1 MFLHFRKG
9 VTETMVESSVE
20 KKGRKPAFI
29 EALLVLV
36 AAAAMISYGVLVLG
50 VDAHIPIVF
59 SAVLAAFV
67 GRWVLKI
74 RWSEIEDGMITGI
87 TMALQAI
94 VILMTV
100 GLIVGS
106 WILSGSVP
114 SMIYYGLKILSPGF
128 FLLAT
133 LLICSIVGL
142 ATGTSWGTSG
152 TVGIAL
158 MGVGAG
164 LGIPAPLTAGIIISG
179 AYMGDKMSPLSD
191 TTNLAPAVAGT
202 DLFTHIRAMISTTGV
217 TYVIVCAL
225 AIFFGMKYG
234 SGTLDAA
241 RIDAIQKLMAA
252 EFSISPL
259 GFIPPLLVIGLAVAK
274 IPALPGLA
282 AGIGAAVAMC
292 FAQGIGLGGI
302 IGALHYGYEASLASD
317 FAGAE
322 TLEAVSQLMAESGI
336 VGVAPEM
343 AQEVGGM
350 LNELLT
356 RGGLDSMMW
365 TISLIFCALSFG
377 GIMERCGFLEVLLHT
392 ILKGVRSVGGLV
404 TAVIISCFASNLFLG
419 DQYLSIVM
427 PGRMFKDAFDEK
439 GLHPKMLSRSLE
451 DCGTLTSVLIPW
463 NTCGAYN
470 AGVLGVATLAY
481 APFAFMNYLNP
492 IVAIV
497 MTYLGISVFWQEGK
511 DPKARKAEEA

>member
-1 MFLHFRKG
+1 MAD
-9 VTETMVESSVE
+9 TSVE

-29 EALLVLV
+29 EALLVLA

-50 VDAHIPIVF
+50 VDAHIPIIF
-59 SAVLAAFV
+59 SAALVAVV
-67 GRWVLKI
+67 GRWLLGI
-74 RWSEIEDGMITGI
+74 SWGEIEEGMITGI

-94 VILMTV
+94 IILMTV

-114 SMIYYGLKILSPGF
+114 SMIYYGLNILSPGF

-142 ATGTSWGTSG
+142 ATGTSWGTTG

-158 MGVGAG
+158 MGIGAG
-164 LGIPAPLTAGIIISG
+164 LGIPAPLTAGIVISG

-217 TYVIVCAL
+217 TYVLVCAL

-234 SGTLDAA
+234 SGTLDAS

-252 EFSISPL
+252 EFSVSPMGL
-259 GFIPPLLVIGLAVAK
+259 IPPLLVITLAIAK

-282 AGIGAAVAMC
+282 VGIAAAVVMC
-292 FAQGIGLGGI
+292 MTQGVGMGDI
-302 IGALHYGYEASLASD
+302 IGALHYGYEASLSAD

-322 TLEAVSQLMAESGI
+322 TLEAVSQLMAENGI

-350 LNELLT
+350 LSDLLT

-365 TISLIFCALSFG
+365 TISLILCALSFG
-377 GIMERCGFLEVLLHT
+377 GMMERCGFLEVLLHT

-404 TAVIISCFASNLFLG
+404 TAVIVSCFASNLFLG

-451 DCGTLTSVLIPW
+451 DAGTLTSVLIPW

-470 AGVLGVATLAY
+470 AGVLGVPTLAY

-492 IVAIV
+492 IVAIT
-497 MTYLGISVFWQEGK
+497 MSYLGIAVFWQDGK
-511 DPKARKAEEA
+511 NPKGAKVEEI

>member
-1 MFLHFRKG
+1 MAD
-9 VTETMVESSVE
+9 TSVE

-29 EALLVLV
+29 EALLVLA

-50 VDAHIPIVF
+50 VDAHIPIIF
-59 SAVLAAFV
+59 SAALVAVV
-67 GRWVLKI
+67 GRWLLGI
-74 RWSEIEDGMITGI
+74 SWGEIEEGMLTGI

-94 VILMTV
+94 IILMTV

-114 SMIYYGLKILSPGF
+114 SMIYYGLNILSPGF

-158 MGVGAG
+158 MGIGAG
-164 LGIPAPLTAGIIISG
+164 LGIPAPLTAGIVISG

-202 DLFTHIRAMISTTGV
+202 DLFTHIRAMVSTTGV

-234 SGTLDAA
+234 SGTLDAS

-252 EFSISPL
+252 EFSVSPMGL
-259 GFIPPLLVIGLAVAK
+259 IPPLLVIILAVAK

-282 AGIGAAVAMC
+282 VGIGAAVVMC
-292 FAQGIGLGGI
+292 IAQGVGMGDI
-302 IGALHYGYEASLASD
+302 IGALHYGYEASLSAD

-322 TLEAVSQLMAESGI
+322 TLEAVSQLMAENGI
-336 VGVAPEM
+336 AGVAPEM

-350 LNELLT
+350 LSDLLT

-365 TISLIFCALSFG
+365 TISLILCALSFG
-377 GIMERCGFLEVLLHT
+377 GMMERCGFLEVLLHT

-404 TAVIISCFASNLFLG
+404 SAVIVSCFASNLFLG
-419 DQYLSIVM
+419 DQYLAIVM
-427 PGRMFKDAFDEK
+427 PGRMFKGAFDEK

-451 DCGTLTSVLIPW
+451 DAGTLTSVLIPW

-470 AGVLGVATLAY
+470 AGVLGVPTLAY

-497 MTYLGISVFWQEGK
+497 MSYLGIAVFWQDGK
-511 DPKARKAEEA
+511 NPKEAKVEEV

>member
-1 MFLHFRKG
+1 MSDL
-9 VTETMVESSVE
+9 SVE
-20 KKGRKPAFI
+20 KKGRKPSFV

-36 AAAAMISYGVLVLG
+36 AAAAMISFGVLKLG

-59 SAVLAAFV
+59 SATLTAFV
-67 GRWVLKI
+67 GRWALGI
-74 RWSEIEDGMITGI
+74 RWSEIEEGMLQGI

-94 VILMTV
+94 IILMTV

-114 SMIYYGLKILSPGF
+114 SMIYYGLDILSPGF
-128 FLLAT
+128 FLLAS
-133 LLICSIVGL
+133 LLICSVVGL
-142 ATGTSWGTSG
+142 ATGTSWGTTG

-158 MGVGAG
+158 MGIGAG
-164 LGIPAPLTAGIIISG
+164 LGIPAPLTAGIVISG
-179 AYMGDKMSPLSD
+179 AYFGDKMSPLSD

-202 DLFTHIRAMISTTGV
+202 DLFTHIRAMVATTGV
-217 TYVIVCAL
+217 TYVIVAAL

-234 SGTLDAA
+234 SGTLDAS
-241 RIDAIQKLMAA
+241 RIDAIQALMAA
-252 EFSISPL
+252 EFHISPVGL
-259 GFIPPLLVIGLAVAK
+259 IPPLIVIVLAVAK
-274 IPALPGLA
+274 LPALPGLA
-282 AGIGAAVAMC
+282 AGIGAAVLMC
-292 FAQGIGLGGI
+292 IAQGTGMGDI
-302 IGALHYGYEASLASD
+302 IGALHYGYEAALASEI
-317 FAGAE
+317 AGAE
-322 TLEAVSQLMAESGI
+322 TLEAVSQLMADHSI
-336 VGVAPEM
+336 IGVAPEM

-365 TISLIFCALSFG
+365 TISLILCALSFG
-377 GIMERCGFLEVLLHT
+377 GMMERCGFLEVLLHT

-404 TAVIISCFASNLFLG
+404 SAVIVSCFVSNLFLG

-427 PGRMFKDAFDEK
+427 PGRMFKGAFDEK

-470 AGVLGVATLAY
+470 AGVLGVPTLAY

-492 IVAIV
+492 IVAIT
-497 MTYLGISVFWQEGK
+497 MSYLGIAVSWQEGK
-511 DPKARKAEEA
+511 DPKANKA

>member
-1 MFLHFRKG
+1 MAD
-9 VTETMVESSVE
+9 TSVA

-29 EALLVLV
+29 EALLVLA

-50 VDAHIPIVF
+50 VDAHIPIIF
-59 SAVLAAFV
+59 SAALVAVV
-67 GRWVLKI
+67 GRWLLGI
-74 RWSEIEDGMITGI
+74 SWGEIEEGMITGI

-94 VILMTV
+94 IILMTV

-114 SMIYYGLKILSPGF
+114 SMIYYGLNILSPGF

-142 ATGTSWGTSG
+142 ATGTSWGTTG

-158 MGVGAG
+158 MGIGAG
-164 LGIPAPLTAGIIISG
+164 LGIPAPLTAGIVISG

-217 TYVIVCAL
+217 TYVLVCAL

-234 SGTLDAA
+234 SGTLDAS
-241 RIDAIQKLMAA
+241 RIDAIQKLMAV
-252 EFSISPL
+252 EFSVSPMGL
-259 GFIPPLLVIGLAVAK
+259 IPPLLVITLAIAK

-282 AGIGAAVAMC
+282 VGIAAAVVMSMT
-292 FAQGIGLGGI
+292 QGVGMGDI
-302 IGALHYGYEASLASD
+302 IGALHYGYEASLSAD

-322 TLEAVSQLMAESGI
+322 TLEAVSQLMAENGI

-350 LNELLT
+350 LSDLLT

-365 TISLIFCALSFG
+365 TISLILCALSFG
-377 GIMERCGFLEVLLHT
+377 GMMERCGFLEVLLHT

-404 TAVIISCFASNLFLG
+404 TAVIVSCFASNLFLG
-419 DQYLSIVM
+419 DQYLAIVM
-427 PGRMFKDAFDEK
+427 PGRMFKGAFDEK

-451 DCGTLTSVLIPW
+451 DAGTLTSVLIPW

-470 AGVLGVATLAY
+470 AGVLGVPTLAY

-497 MTYLGISVFWQEGK
+497 MSYLGIAVFWQDGK
-511 DPKARKAEEA
+511 NPKEAKVEEV